1 MSIKGT
7 LSRVATIGG
16 RVAGTG
22 NVRAKQ
28 VSIGSGAGAA
38 DLSQKELNELSNVNA
53 SETDDGLLKW
63 NFFDR
68 YLVPQ
73 WGSYFFPYPIYR
85 LIDPQEFLR
94 FQ

>member
-1 MSIKGT
+1 MSNIKGT

-28 VSIGSGAGAA
+28 VSIGTGAGAA

-53 SETDDGLLKW
+53 SETDDGLLSY
-63 NFFDR
+63 DASSD
-68 YLVPQ
+68 Q
-73 WGSYFFPYPIYR
+73 WTTTTNLDGGTF
-85 LIDPQEFLR
+85 
-94 FQ
+94 